1 MYPGLKSSINP
12 IHPIQEAKFPQIAG
26 GIFLDK
32 KSSRSCFWGVGN
44 IHENISQKKLETYIF
59 LSSKGVSQSSSSV
72 TWIWKV
78 LFAFHK
84 RCGSPQWWWL
94 HKSSNTCRLS
104 DLWETSK
111 SYLLNCNESRLCLW
125 LSRQRVQFPDPL
137 VMRYDIRLSYHRDFT
152 LFPKLRWYNGGII
165 FKISHDLLADV
176 PGRCFSE
183 QVGLSSQCSL
193 QPLVVEIKKTN
204 RCFRSK
210 LSLEV
215 QSDELSTPV
224 LLCIKFIFNDNFLD
238 PVSKTRWL
246 FFNPLMGKGTWRR
259 RALRKGRPSFLT
271 KCTSG
276 ENDRLP
282 TGNGTKWRGGL

>member
-1 MYPGLKSSINP
+1 MP
-12 IHPIQEAKFPQIAG
+12 
-26 GIFLDK
+26 
-32 KSSRSCFWGVGN
+32 
-44 IHENISQKKLETYIF
+44 
-59 LSSKGVSQSSSSV
+59 
-72 TWIWKV
+72 
-78 LFAFHK
+78 FAFHK

-152 LFPKLRWYNGGII
+152 LFPKIALVQWWNNFQNIPRSFGWRPWQVLLRASGP
-165 FKISHDLLADV
+165 KITVFPPTA
-176 PGRCFSE
+176 RRWN
-183 QVGLSSQCSL
+183 Q
-193 QPLVVEIKKTN
+193 KTN

-224 LLCIKFIFNDNFLD
+224 LLCINSFSTTIFLILSRRLGD
-238 PVSKTRWL
+238 
-246 FFNPLMGKGTWRR
+246 FFQPTNGQRYVKAPGTAKRTPFFPHQMHIWW
-259 RALRKGRPSFLT
+259 
-271 KCTSG
+271 
-276 ENDRLP
+276 
-282 TGNGTKWRGGL
+282 KW